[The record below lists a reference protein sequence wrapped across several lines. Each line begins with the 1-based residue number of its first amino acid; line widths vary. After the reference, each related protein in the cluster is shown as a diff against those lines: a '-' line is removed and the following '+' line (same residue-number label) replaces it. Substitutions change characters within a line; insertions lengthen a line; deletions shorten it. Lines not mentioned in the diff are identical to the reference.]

1 MPHTAMMPIL
11 RPQQTLVEQVYEAIL
26 SRISSGAYALDTRLI
41 QEEVAESLGVSRQP
55 VQQALLLLRNEGIL
69 TSAPGR
75 GLMIA
80 PLGADK
86 ARDLYEIREILD
98 KLACMKAAERGSERA
113 RAEGQPYID
122 RGWQAVERNS
132 IPALVKADIDFHHFI
147 YELSGN
153 PMIAE
158 TSSPHWAY
166 LRCVMGAVLMS
177 GGTPAHIWQQH
188 EAIMQAIKDGNVE
201 LAGQLASTH
210 ISYASGAVQRKIADD
225 QALES
230 PKSQQASQAS
240 QAPPVSREGMK
251 VKRA

>member
-1 MPHTAMMPIL
+1 MSSPATMMPIL

-26 SRISSGAYALDTRLI
+26 SRISSGAYALDSRLI
-41 QEEVAESLGVSRQP
+41 QEEIAESLGVSRQP

-86 ARDLYEIREILD
+86 VRDLYEIREILD
-98 KLACMKAAERGSERA
+98 RLACMKAAERGSARA
-113 RAEGQPYID
+113 RAEGQAYID
-122 RGWQAVERNS
+122 RGWEAVKNNS
-132 IPALVKADIDFHHFI
+132 IPDLVKADIDFHHFI

-177 GGTPAHIWQQH
+177 GGTPSSIWEQH
-188 EAIMQAIKDGNVE
+188 EQIMQAVKDGDAE
-201 LAGQLASTH
+201 RAGQLASSH
-210 ISYASGAVQRKIADD
+210 ITYASCAVQRKIADE
-225 QALES
+225 ES
-230 PKSQQASQAS
+230 NASQAQGAQVP
-240 QAPPVSREGMK
+240 QAPQGPQ

>member
-1 MPHTAMMPIL
+1 MPTANMMPIL

-26 SRISSGAYALDTRLI
+26 SGISGGKYGADARLI
-41 QEEVAESLGVSRQP
+41 QEEVAEALGVSRQP

-69 TSAPGR
+69 ISAPGR
-75 GLMIA
+75 GLMVA

-98 KLACMKAAERGSERA
+98 KLACMKAAERGSARA
-113 RAEGQPYID
+113 RAEGQAYID
-122 RGWQAVERNS
+122 RGWQAVERNA
-132 IPALVKADIDFHHFI
+132 IPELVKADIDFHHFI

-177 GGTPAHIWQQH
+177 GGTPANIWKQH
-188 EAIMQAIKDGNVE
+188 EAIMQAVKDGDVE
-201 LAGQLASTH
+201 LAGQLAGQH
-210 ISYASGAVQRKIADD
+210 IAYASGAVQRKIADE
-225 QALES
+225 QVNNEGQEG
-230 PKSQQASQAS
+230 PK
-240 QAPPVSREGMK
+240 V
-251 VKRA
+251 VRA

>member
-1 MPHTAMMPIL
+1 MSTTATMMPIL

-26 SRISSGAYALDTRLI
+26 TGISAGTYGPDARLI
-41 QEEVAESLGVSRQP
+41 QEEIAESLGVSRQP

-75 GLMIA
+75 GLMVA
-80 PLGADK
+80 PLGGDK

-113 RAEGQPYID
+113 RAEGQAYID

-132 IPALVKADIDFHHFI
+132 IQALVKADIDFHHFI

-177 GGTPAHIWQQH
+177 GGTPAGIWKQH
-188 EAIMQAIKDGNVE
+188 EAIMQAVK
-201 LAGQLASTH
+201 AGDAERAGALASSH
-210 ISYASGAVQRKIADD
+210 IHFASEAVQRKIASDE
-225 QALES
+225 AHAIPAET
-230 PKSQQASQAS
+230 P
-240 QAPPVSREGMK
+240 G
-251 VKRA
+251 VKLA